1 MRAMNPVAHLP
12 NRDVIDFT
20 TQEPWR
26 LFRIMAE
33 FVDSFEQMHKI
44 GPAVTVF
51 GSARVPETDP
61 TYRKAMRVGRLLVQN
76 GFAAVTGGGPGIM
89 EAVNKGAFE
98 AGGIS
103 VGLNIELPQEQK
115 PNAFQNRQLHFHYF
129 FIRKVC
135 FVKYASGFV
144 MFPGGFGTLD
154 ELFEAITLIQ
164 TGRIPQFPVA
174 LVGRDYWSG
183 LFDWMHQHMRQAQLI
198 GPHDLDLFHIVDEP
212 EEAVEFIRSV
222 DQARRARQGVP

>member
-1 MRAMNPVAHLP
+1 MNPPTHLP

-51 GSARVPETDP
+51 GSARVAETDP
-61 TYRKAMRVGRLLVQN
+61 SYLKAERVGRLLAQN
-76 GFAAVTGGGPGIM
+76 NYAAVTGGGPGIM

-98 AGGIS
+98 VGGKS
-103 VGLNIELPQEQK
+103 VGLNIELPHEQK
-115 PNAFQNRQLHFHYF
+115 PNPFQNRQLNFHYF

-135 FVKYASGFV
+135 FVKYASGFI

-154 ELFEAITLIQ
+154 ELFESITLIQ
-164 TGRIPQFPVA
+164 TGRIPKFPVA
-174 LVGRDYWSG
+174 LVGRDYWGG
-183 LFDWMHQHMRQAQLI
+183 LLDWMNQHLRATHLI
-198 GPHDLDLFHIVDEP
+198 GEHDLDLFRIVDEP
-212 EEAVEFIRSV
+212 EEAVEFIVSV
-222 DQARRARQGVP
+222 DRARQARLTTPT

>member
-1 MRAMNPVAHLP
+1 MN
-12 NRDVIDFT
+12 DEVIDFT

-33 FVDSFEQMHKI
+33 FVESFEAMGKI

-51 GSARVPETDP
+51 GSARMPNTDP
-61 TYRKAMRVGRLLVQN
+61 WYQKAQELGGLLVKN
-76 GFAAVTGGGPGIM
+76 RYAAISGGGPGIM

-103 VGLNIELPQEQK
+103 VGLNIELPHEQK
-115 PNAFQNRQLHFHYF
+115 PNPYVNRLLNFRYF

-144 MFPGGFGTLD
+144 LFPGGYGTLD
-154 ELFEAITLIQ
+154 EFFESITLIQ
-164 TGRIPQFPVA
+164 TGRIQHFP
-174 LVGRDYWSG
+174 LVLMGRDHWSG
-183 LFDWMHQHMRQAQLI
+183 LVDWIHKTLLSHKLI
-198 GPHDLDLFHIVDEP
+198 SPGDVDLFHVTDDP
-212 EEAVEFIRSV
+212 REAVEFICTRDPLRPV
-222 DQARRARQGVP
+222 AGANRV

>member
-1 MRAMNPVAHLP
+1 MNGP

-33 FVDSFEQMHKI
+33 FVDSFEQMSKI

-51 GSARVPETDP
+51 GSARTPASDP
-61 TYRKAMRVGRLLVQN
+61 WYQKAEKMGALLAKHQY
-76 GFAAVTGGGPGIM
+76 ATISGGGPGIM
-89 EAVNKGAFE
+89 EAVNKGAIE
-98 AGGIS
+98 ANGVSI
-103 VGLNIELPQEQK
+103 GLNIELPHEQK
-115 PNAFQNRQLHFHYF
+115 PNSYQNRMLHFHYF

-154 ELFEAITLIQ
+154 EFFEALTLIQ
-164 TGRIPQFPVA
+164 TERIPRFPVA
-174 LVGRDYWSG
+174 LMGRDHWHG
-183 LFDWMHQHMRQAQLI
+183 LIEWMDKQLGGNKLI
-198 GPHDLDLFHIVDEP
+198 GEHDLDLFRVCEEP
-212 EEAVEFIRSV
+212 EEAVEFIV
-222 DQARRARQGVP
+222 AADQTRLAATPIQI

>member
-1 MRAMNPVAHLP
+1 MRRMN
-12 NRDVIDFT
+12 DEVIDFT

-33 FVDSFEQMHKI
+33 FVESFEAMSKI

-51 GSARVPETDP
+51 GSARMPSTDP
-61 TYRKAMRVGRLLVQN
+61 WYQKAVELGGLLVKSRY
-76 GFAAVTGGGPGIM
+76 AAISGGGPGIM

-103 VGLNIELPQEQK
+103 VGLNIELPHEQK
-115 PNAFQNRQLHFHYF
+115 PNPYVNRLLDFRYF

-144 MFPGGFGTLD
+144 LFPGGYGTLD
-154 ELFEAITLIQ
+154 EFFESITLIQ
-164 TGRIPQFPVA
+164 TGRIQHFP
-174 LVGRDYWSG
+174 LVLMGRDHWSG
-183 LFDWMHQHMRQAQLI
+183 LVDWIHKTLLANKLI
-198 GPHDLDLFHIVDEP
+198 GPDDMDLFHVTDDP
-212 EEAVEFIRSV
+212 REAVEFICARDPSRSATGFNRV
-222 DQARRARQGVP
+222 